1 MTDGSV
7 EPHDVLRIAGN
18 GVNQTAFNIFAH
30 PIDAVR
36 NEPRWQAAREASINL
51 CEKCRRCKFMHA
63 CGGGYLPHRFSKD
76 NGYDNPSVYCDD
88 LYATFEHVQT
98 TLEGLVYVAKPGA
111 ERVRLSE
118 ELARGTG

>member
-7 EPHDVLRIAGN
+7 EPHDVLRIAGS
-18 GVNQTAFNIFAH
+18 GVNQTGFNIFAH

-51 CEKCRRCKFMHA
+51 CEKCRQCKFMHA

-98 TLEGLVYVAKPGA
+98 ALERLVYVTKPGA
-111 ERVRLSE
+111 EPVRLSE
-118 ELARGTG
+118 ELARGAA